1 MTASKRRK
9 RIRNLNF
16 QVFIFTHLL
25 LQICSVLAYL
35 HQNKVVHRD
44 VQPRN
49 VYIDGD
55 GNARLALGSVSK
67 SVAEFVMANDA
78 SAKDNDSGVC
88 VCACNSRG
96 KYIYGRVYDVG
107 FTMYYLLRLESIKK

>member
-1 MTASKRRK
+1 M
-9 RIRNLNF
+9 
-16 QVFIFTHLL
+16 
-25 LQICSVLAYL
+25 CSALAYL

-67 SVAEFVMANDA
+67 SVAEFVMENDA
-78 SAKDNDSGVC
+78 SAKDNDSGAC
-88 VCACNSRG
+88 V
-96 KYIYGRVYDVG
+96 RVY
-107 FTMYYLLRLESIKK
+107 SKKK